1 MAKESK
7 VLDELLG
14 EEGKVGQRKLFEDD
28 NQQRQFAMELVN
40 NILNYWANG
49 NPVVELRVSLGTEDD
64 VRAIL
69 DDTSTA
75 ELAGP
80 YFQAYRELIKIVKVT
95 GTADELPKP
104 VVMITQRDV
113 LGLGEPASLLQ
124 WAHDIGL
131 AEALSKRGLVMVP
144 STAELRIAAVVA
156 AILEIEDNARK
167 TKAVV
172 LPQPGDPRRISLK

>member
-1 MAKESK
+1 M
-7 VLDELLG
+7 
-14 EEGKVGQRKLFEDD
+14 
-28 NQQRQFAMELVN
+28 
-40 NILNYWANG
+40 
-49 NPVVELRVSLGTEDD
+49 
-64 VRAIL
+64 
-69 DDTSTA
+69 
-75 ELAGP
+75 AGP
-80 YFQAYRELIKIVKVT
+80 YFQAYRELIKNLKVT

-131 AEALSKRGLVMVP
+131 AEVLSRRGLVMVP
-144 STAELRIAAVVA
+144 STAELRIAAIVA
-156 AILEIEDNARK
+156 AVLEIEDDVRK